1 MVINKKRGRKEMKG
15 LQKFLKNKNTVT
27 ILGVLAC
34 LVILYAGYT
43 MRINKKTALVEVYYA
58 NQTIQP
64 KTLITAEMVSKTS
77 VPASFILGTYYKN
90 YNDIVGK
97 YSNYNTMIASGS
109 IFYTDLLVSEENLPD
124 SMLYNINEGERL
136 VSFKV
141 NTEST
146 YGNSIM
152 PRNLVDVYVKLVND
166 NNKVVYGELLEKVE
180 VLAVKDSSGKNVFE
194 TTEEIRVPSNIYFAL
209 PEAKY
214 LLYSSL
220 NYVEDYYSK
229 YEIEIVLVPNTV
241 KYQDTDPMATE
252 VSSDYFYDFVTS
264 KIATI
269 DDQKD
274 LYDALINEMEQLK
287 KEKKDK
293 QNQKTND

>member
-1 MVINKKRGRKEMKG
+1 MKG

-152 PRNLVDVYVKLVND
+152 PGNLVDVYVKLVND

-241 KYQDTDPMATE
+241 KYQYTDPMATE